1 VLSAESRL
9 FGWCFAAILTMAAL
23 MNAAAQVRASGG
35 FGHAEQSSGKHREP
49 WLPFTELPSGAMR
62 QELYGDPTR
71 EGAYMYVRLAAG
83 YRLTYHSHV
92 ATERIY
98 VDEGMLNVHVC
109 GHPTRSASEG
119 TAILVAGGR
128 IHTIGCV
135 SQRDCFFYL
144 SLDRRFDVRWYPDIG
159 ACPD

>member
-1 VLSAESRL
+1 MSAESKLCR
-9 FGWCFAAILTMAAL
+9 WCFAASLILVAL
-23 MNAAAQVRASGG
+23 TKAAAPLNASAGAWS
-35 FGHAEQSSGKHREP
+35 AEQSSGKHREP

-71 EGAYMYVRLAAG
+71 EGAYMYVRLPSG

-92 ATERIY
+92 ATERMY

-109 GHPTRSASEG
+109 GHPSQSASEG
-119 TAILVAGGR
+119 AAILVTSGR
-128 IHTIGCV
+128 IHTLACV
-135 SQRDCFFYL
+135 SQADCFFYL
-144 SLDRRFDVRWYPDIG
+144 SVDRRFDVRWYPDMG